1 MATEAAKRA
10 KKKYDQKNTKMVSLK
25 LNKKYDGDILEQL
38 DKAGNKQSYIKELIR
53 QNIKEEN
60 ETTQ

>member
-25 LNKKYDGDILEQL
+25 LNKKYDADILEQL
-38 DKAGNKQSYIKELIR
+38 DKAGNKQSYIKALIR
-53 QNIKEEN
+53 ENIKKGEK
-60 ETTQ
+60 